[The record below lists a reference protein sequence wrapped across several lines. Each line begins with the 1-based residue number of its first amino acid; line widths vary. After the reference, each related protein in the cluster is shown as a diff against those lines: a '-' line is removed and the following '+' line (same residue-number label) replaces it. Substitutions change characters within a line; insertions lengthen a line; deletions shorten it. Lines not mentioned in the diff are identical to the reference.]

1 MAEEELFGS
10 SDAEAEAEIR
20 RIEAE
25 IDAESGPGIIDLD
38 RIGKAMV
45 ILGTIFFVT
54 YIGLLIISTMVQ
66 AEESWGIFNLWSVSQ
81 FLMITVGS
89 ILMIGIGYFLTV
101 RYGELESGQSI

>member
-10 SDAEAEAEIR
+10 SDAEVEEELR

-38 RIGKAMV
+38 RIGKTM
-45 ILGTIFFVT
+45 IIIGTIFFVT
-54 YIGLLIISTMVQ
+54 YIGLMILSTMVQ
-66 AEESWGIFNLWSVSQ
+66 AEESWGIFNLWSISR

-89 ILMIGIGYFLTV
+89 ILMIVIGYLLTV
-101 RYGELESGQSI
+101 RYGEAQPAK